1 MVQINQNLKQNA
13 YTHLK
18 TIPAKNANN
27 AIVTSILQKAR
38 RTGNKHI
45 TNYSDGAKLLHQ
57 LQILKEQQKLS
68 KYHPPVFVLYL
79 LPSKQYNP
87 AEIQNKSMLITV
99 IKQEMLVSN
108 SMWTLSDLPNLEY
121 LKLGDS
127 TITNF
132 EPISS
137 LSLTSRTI

>member
-1 MVQINQNLKQNA
+1 
-13 YTHLK
+13 
-18 TIPAKNANN
+18 
-27 AIVTSILQKAR
+27 
-38 RTGNKHI
+38 
-45 TNYSDGAKLLHQ
+45 
-57 LQILKEQQKLS
+57 
-68 KYHPPVFVLYL
+68 
-79 LPSKQYNP
+79 
-87 AEIQNKSMLITV
+87 MLITV